1 MDVFIKL
8 LLSGGMP
15 GKAKQISLPHRRSA
29 ASSARRANR
38 FEFVGVDDA
47 HSDLSS
53 LDGSQSL
60 TPAQKFELIC
70 QLSLF
75 AYQLK
80 NNTENVPR
88 LLRTTACIRKA

>member
-1 MDVFIKL
+1 ML
-8 LLSGGMP
+8 LFGSMS
-15 GKAKQISLPHRRSA
+15 GKANQKLSLRYRRSA
-29 ASSARRANR
+29 ASLARRASG
-38 FEFVGVDDA
+38 FEFMGVDEA

-53 LDGSQSL
+53 LDGTRSL
-60 TPAQKFELIC
+60 TYAQKFELIC

-80 NNTENVPR
+80 NNTDHVPR